1 MTSKELMHFS
11 ENAVGLDQ
19 LDQKCPGLG
28 RGNGCEDRSCLNY
41 KNEFPDITG
50 ANYPTHQENKH
61 LASQHI
67 YLGPMGFL
75 SCHKRL
81 KKRACSLTTCDIQT
95 QLTLVKSINLTVR
108 KSKPKI
114 NLNAE
119 HFHNIY
125 GTFVLIIDHM
135 FCLIL
140 PLLHYERFRY
150 GTSDYPAKAS
160 DP

>member
-1 MTSKELMHFS
+1 MGVRIVLALTIKMSSRILQ
-11 ENAVGLDQ
+11 GLTTQ
-19 LDQKCPGLG
+19 
-28 RGNGCEDRSCLNY
+28 
-41 KNEFPDITG
+41 
-50 ANYPTHQENKH
+50 PTRKINTW
-61 LASQHI
+61 ASQHI

-75 SCHKRL
+75 NCHKRL
-81 KKRACSLTTCDIQT
+81 KKRACTLTICDIQT